1 MKQESLTTDAAG
13 ILGTLLILSVILN
26 AFLMTENSTMKGQII
41 ELQERVKELSIGEIV
56 R

>member
-1 MKQESLTTDAAG
+1 MKAESLTTDAAG

-26 AFLMTENSTMKGQII
+26 AFLMTESGAMKGRIL
-41 ELQERVKELSIGEIV
+41 ECQERVKELSIGEIV